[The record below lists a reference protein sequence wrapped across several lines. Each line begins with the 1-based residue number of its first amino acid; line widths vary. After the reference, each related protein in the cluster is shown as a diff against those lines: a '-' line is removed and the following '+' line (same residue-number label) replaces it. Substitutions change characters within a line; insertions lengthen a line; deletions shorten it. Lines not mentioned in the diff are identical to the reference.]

1 MAEPS
6 ITRRLQKRFILITAD
21 PALVDE
27 ARAHT
32 PSGWEVVPA
41 DALEQVGA
49 WNDILLHRF
58 LIIDADETARY
69 DPVTLVRE
77 LRREMMV
84 NIPVLVVGG
93 DEGRQN
99 ELRRERADRFF
110 TRDELT
116 SVIESFTAQYDW
128 G

>member
-21 PALVDE
+21 PARVEE

-32 PSGWEVVPA
+32 PGDWEVVPA

-58 LIIDADETARY
+58 LILDAGGDNPY
-69 DPVTLVRE
+69 DPCALVRE

-84 NIPVLVVGG
+84 NIPVLVVGA
-93 DEGRQN
+93 DPALQDALRQ
-99 ELRRERADRFF
+99 ERADRFF
-110 TRDELT
+110 PGDELAG
-116 SVIESFTAQYDW
+116 VIESFTGQYDW

>member
-21 PALVDE
+21 PALVED
-27 ARAHT
+27 ARART
-32 PSGWEVVPA
+32 PEEWEVVPA

-58 LIIDADETARY
+58 LILDADETSRY
-69 DPVTLVRE
+69 DPVALVRE

-93 DEGRQN
+93 DDERQN
-99 ELRRERADRFF
+99 ALRQERADRFF
-110 TRDELT
+110 ARDELAD
-116 SVIESFTAQYDW
+116 VIASFTAQYDW